1 MKNLHLICNAHLD
14 PVWMWE
20 KDEGVAEVLS
30 TYRVAADFCEDYPDF
45 IFNHNESVLYQWVE
59 EYDPELFKRIQ
70 KLVKEG
76 RWKIIGGFY
85 LQPDCN
91 MPFGEAM
98 VRQALVGRDYFK
110 EKFDVMPKTAINFD
124 SFGHSRGL
132 VQILEKTGYESYIV
146 CRPLQDHCPLP
157 ADDFIWEGYDGSKI
171 LCHRGYNSY
180 ESHRGEAD
188 RKIAGYLKTYPD
200 KETGLV
206 LWGIGNHG
214 GGPSRIDYELIEK
227 LKTEVAGECEIIHSY
242 PEQYFEELT
251 NGSAE
256 LPTAAKP
263 LHYHSVGCYT
273 SQIRVKQEYRH
284 LENMLLK
291 VEKMM
296 SCAALNGLCKYPEEA
311 LDEAWEDLLFTQ
323 FHDILPGSSIENA
336 EEAALRQLHHGTEI
350 AERLKI
356 KAFLLMLNG
365 QPKAEDGVIPIFVFN
380 PHPVPVR
387 SIVSCEFNLPDQN
400 KDSSKWAF
408 PRVYRDGK
416 PVLCQVEHEASNFN
430 VDWRKKVVFEAALEP
445 FAMSRFECKVEFWDR
460 EPEKALKKQGRD
472 LVFHTED
479 LDVLISGTTGAIES
493 LSAGGREYLSGAS
506 FVPEVFEDDYDSWGN
521 TVKQYA
527 HKAGTFHLME
537 ESRGTDYSGITNGTT
552 VDSLRVIEDGE
563 VRTVV
568 EAVMEYGD
576 TTLCLHYCLPKHGTE
591 IQVELLLNC
600 AEKMKIIKMPVFS
613 KFQDTKYLGQVMYGR
628 DELPVDDME
637 VVAQRYTVM
646 VSEKEDKAIS
656 VVNQGNYGSDCR
668 DGVMRISLLRTPGYS
683 AGCSDFSRRKPEVM
697 EQERYN
703 HFMDQGI
710 RKFSFWINFDKA
722 EERMEAIDTEAAAH
736 NEEPFALSCFP
747 GGGGKEMLPLI
758 RLDQDSVQLTAF
770 KKAAKTENYVIRLFE
785 PAGKEQTCTV
795 EIPVK
800 GLRKEVTLKAFEIK
814 TLVYDVHTQ
823 ELREA
828 DLMEGEGFI
837 EK

>member
-1 MKNLHLICNAHLD
+1 MKNLYLICNAHLD
-14 PVWMWE
+14 PIWMWE

-30 TYRVAADFCEDYPDF
+30 TYRVAADFCDDYPDF

-70 KLVKEG
+70 KLVKDG

-98 VRQALVGRDYFK
+98 VRQALAGRVYFK
-110 EKFDVMPKTAINFD
+110 EKFDVMPRTAINFD
-124 SFGHSRGL
+124 SFGHARGL
-132 VQILEKTGYESYIV
+132 VQIMEKTGFDSYIV
-146 CRPLQDHCPLP
+146 CRPSQENCELP
-157 ADDFIWEGYDGSKI
+157 AEDFIWEGYDGSKI

-180 ESHRGEAD
+180 ESHRGEVD
-188 RKIAGYLKTYPD
+188 HKIKGYMENYPD
-200 KETGLV
+200 KNPGLV

-227 LKTEVAGECEIIHSY
+227 LKADSAGEWNLIHSY
-242 PEQYFEELT
+242 PEAYFDELKSS
-251 NGSAE
+251 GAE
-256 LPTAAKP
+256 LPVVSKP

-296 SCAALNGLCKYPEEA
+296 SCAALNGLCEYPKED
-311 LDEAWEDLLFTQ
+311 LDQAWEDLLFTQ
-323 FHDILPGSSIENA
+323 FHDILPGSSIQSA
-336 EEAALRQLHHGTEI
+336 EDAALRQIHHGTEI

-365 QPKAEDGVIPIFVFN
+365 QARAEDGVVPVFVFN
-380 PHPVPVR
+380 PHPVAVR

-400 KDSSKWAF
+400 KDASKWVF
-408 PRVYRDGK
+408 PRVYHNGK
-416 PVLCQVEHEASNFN
+416 PILCQVEHEESNFN
-430 VDWRKKVVFEAALEP
+430 VDWRKKVVFEAELEP
-445 FAMSRFECKVEFWDR
+445 FSMGRFECKLEFWDQ
-460 EPEKALKKQGRD
+460 EPEKTLKKEGKD
-472 LVFHTED
+472 LLFHTED
-479 LDVLISGTTGAIES
+479 LDVLISGTTGAIER
-493 LSAGGREYLSGAS
+493 LSANGKEYLNGAS

-521 TVKQYA
+521 TVKNFKR
-527 HKAGTFHLME
+527 KAGTFRLME
-537 ESRGTDYSGITNGTT
+537 AGRGTAFSGITNGTT
-552 VDSLRVIEDGE
+552 VESLRVIEDGE

-576 TTLCLHYCLPKHGTE
+576 TTLCLHYSLPKHGSE
-591 IQVELLLNC
+591 IQVELLMNC
-600 AEKMKIIKMPVFS
+600 AEKMKMIKMPVFTGL
-613 KFQDTKYLGQVMYGR
+613 QDVKYLGQVMYGR
-628 DELPVDDME
+628 DELPQDE
-637 VVAQRYTVM
+637 LEAVAQRYTVM
-646 VSEKEDKAIS
+646 VSEKENKAVS

-703 HFMDQGI
+703 HFIDQGI
-710 RKFSFWINFDKA
+710 RKFSFWINFGNV
-722 EERMEAIDTEAAAH
+722 EERLEAIETEAAVH

-747 GGGGKEMLPLI
+747 GGGGKEVLPLI
-758 RLDQDSVQLTAF
+758 RLDNASVQLTAF
-770 KKAAKTENYVIRLFE
+770 KKAEKTENYVIRLFE
-785 PAGKEQTCTV
+785 PTGKAQKCIV
-795 EIPVK
+795 EMPVK
-800 GLRKEVTLKAFEIK
+800 GLNKEVCLNAFEIK
-814 TLVYDVHTQ
+814 TLVYDVQ
-823 ELREA
+823 KNEFREA
-828 DLMEGEGFI
+828 DLMEAEGLC
-837 EK
+837 